1 MLLYFGLMSMSG
13 ANFIVSSFVFS
24 FIQYFFI
31 LFLFRSLLKMFFPES
46 YRLYL
51 PVIFVLLS
59 FFLLEFFFFSKDF
72 FYTFYIISNSYHT
85 GSFLMSLVCLW
96 LLLQCIHNRKP
107 HLLVLLVLIS
117 TLSVV
122 SDRLFIVQFSAPA
135 FLVCL
140 LYLKKL
146 EFRRGFLFLFLILLP
161 AVIGMWLYT
170 LIPRFNLTSF
180 DNPHKLMALEDVWAS
195 WQMLSGQILAYLKEF
210 SFRSATFYLFF
221 VTFITRLWMLF
232 DLRKQKEY
240 LRFTFYVLFSLFFD
254 VIVFFAPVLNGNY
267 SGYDT
272 LRYNIYPVYFAVLN
286 AAVILA
292 YFGTRTHPV
301 SSFKLLH
308 PLLSIGIVFLLGYS
322 LVNISFSGLS
332 NFFNHYPPEVKR
344 MDEVAEE
351 LKLKRGVANYWDAKK
366 TTMFSKKGLK
376 VYAVYDDLVL
386 YTHVTNR
393 TWFYSDIP
401 FNFVMLNQLND
412 TTLYK
417 SHFKNTKVI
426 RRPNGLFIALVPD
439 FRYDR
444 ANGNVPVVSE

>member
-1 MLLYFGLMSMSG
+1 MLFYFGLMSLSG
-13 ANFIVSSFVFS
+13 ANFIMSSFVFS
-24 FIQYFFI
+24 FIQYFSI
-31 LFLFRSLLKMFFPES
+31 LFLFRSLLKMLFPEN

-85 GSFLMSLVCLW
+85 GSFVMALVCLW
-96 LLLQCIHNRKP
+96 LLLRCIHNRKP
-107 HLLVLLVLIS
+107 YLLALLALIS
-117 TLSVV
+117 LLSVV

-140 LYLKKL
+140 VYLKKL
-146 EFRRGFLFLFLILLP
+146 EFKRGVLLLSQLVLP
-161 AVIGMWLYT
+161 VVIGLLLYK
-170 LIPRFNLTSF
+170 LIPRFNFASF
-180 DNPHKLMALEDVWAS
+180 DNPHKLMALEDVWGS
-195 WQMLSGQILAYLKEF
+195 WQMLSGQMLAYMKEF
-210 SFRSATFYLFF
+210 SFRAVTLYLFF
-221 VTFITRLWMLF
+221 VTFIMRIWMVF
-232 DLRKQKEY
+232 DLRRQKENW
-240 LRFTFYVLFSLFFD
+240 RFAFYILFSLFFD

-286 AAVILA
+286 TAVTLA
-292 YFGTRTHPV
+292 YLGTKPNLL
-301 SSFKLLH
+301 SSFKLLR
-308 PLLSIGIVFLLGYS
+308 PLFSIIIVFLLGYS
-322 LVNISFSGLS
+322 LVNISFTGLS
-332 NFFNHYPPEVKR
+332 AFLNHYPPEVKR
-344 MDEVAEE
+344 MDDVAEE
-351 LKLKRGVANYWDAKK
+351 LRLKRGVANYWDAKK

-412 TTLYK
+412 TSLYK
-417 SHFKNTKVI
+417 GHFKNTKVI
-426 RRPNGLFIALVPD
+426 KRPNGLFIALVPG
-439 FRYDR
+439 FKYDR
-444 ANGNVPVVSE
+444 ANGNAPVVIE